1 MTHDLHLKP
10 QKQQSAS
17 RKVSIQN
24 PALLCVQK
32 RNTVDDYRRGSTMLI
47 KKLKTSLIKE
57 QQIKLKSQEKK
68 TETLLKKITDEFY
81 DKLKE
86 EQIKVID
93 EGYFDLR
100 FYKVYQYLLNPIDG
114 ATAGQMKDRIQED
127 RSLNFNERRT
137 MMNKIRINEHYEKVD
152 K

>member
-1 MTHDLHLKP
+1 
-10 QKQQSAS
+10 
-17 RKVSIQN
+17 
-24 PALLCVQK
+24 
-32 RNTVDDYRRGSTMLI
+32 MLI

-68 TETLLKKITDEFY
+68 TETILKKITDEFY

-100 FYKVYQYLLNPIDG
+100 FYKIY
-114 ATAGQMKDRIQED
+114 
-127 RSLNFNERRT
+127 
-137 MMNKIRINEHYEKVD
+137 
-152 K
+152 